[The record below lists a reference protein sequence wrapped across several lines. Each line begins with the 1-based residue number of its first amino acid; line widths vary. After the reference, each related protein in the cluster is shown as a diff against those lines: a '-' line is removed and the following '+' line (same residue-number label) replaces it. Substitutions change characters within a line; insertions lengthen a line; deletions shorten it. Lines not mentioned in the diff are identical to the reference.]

1 MDSHI
6 TKLLKKYHLKV
17 FYLPI
22 SSKGYCIPTPDSQA
36 SIIII
41 NETLS
46 NEEREQV
53 ILHEIGHVKNDDEK
67 NDYKSNYATR
77 IYSENGANNFM
88 VHEQVKKYIALG
100 NDAYNANWLNIAK
113 SIGTQNYLL
122 VRNEL
127 LKYTID

>member
-6 TKLLKKYHLKV
+6 TKLLKKYHLQV

-22 SSKGYCIPTPDSQA
+22 SSKGYYIQTPDNQA

-41 NETLS
+41 NEKLS

-53 ILHEIGHVKNDDEK
+53 VLHEIGHVKNDDDK
-67 NDYKSNYATR
+67 HDYKSNYATR
-77 IYSENGANNFM
+77 IYSESGANTFL
-88 VHEQVKKYIALG
+88 VHEQIKKYVALG
-100 NDAYNANWLNIAK
+100 NDASNANWLNVAK

-127 LKYTID
+127 HKYIID